1 MTFKDEFADMRERLS
16 DFAGQFK
23 EKVRAS
29 KQERKGPTGHRR
41 VDSIYWNLRDLFTKD
56 VTGQDLRKLVQH
68 DTRETFNYFTR
79 EIDFDS
85 LRSLPWYKQYPIAFW
100 RIFQALAYRLSP
112 PRRIAFAV
120 AILALLLGL
129 LEILSNGR
137 MAVLVPDTSGRAWWF
152 ISIAL
157 LIALLCMELRDKLD
171 LKSDLE
177 IARQIQLGLVP
188 SRPFE
193 REGIA
198 IHCHMRPANTV
209 GGDYFDIVELD
220 TTTVGFVIGDVA
232 GKGMPAALL
241 MALLQGSLR
250 TLITAGFRGSELIAK
265 LNEYL
270 CTNIPSSSLVT
281 FFYGELTLATGEIR
295 YVNAGHNPP
304 FVIRHDQSMERL
316 PSTSIPLGINRQSCF
331 SDSVTQLASGDRLF
345 LFTDGVTE
353 AFNTEDVEY
362 GETRLTEFLKTRQD
376 LPEDQLIHALI
387 ADVLS
392 FCGNAKPHDDMTLM
406 NITRAKWSPQ
416 GRGPLS
422 GSCQRLPQ
430 SHLA

>member
-1 MTFKDEFADMRERLS
+1 MTFKDEFADMRQRLS

-23 EKVRAS
+23 ETVRAP
-29 KQERKGPTGHRR
+29 KRERKGPTGNRR
-41 VDSIYWNLRDLFTKD
+41 VDTAYWNLRDLFTKD
-56 VTGQDLRKLVQH
+56 VTGHDLRKLVQH

-85 LRSLPWYKQYPIAFW
+85 LRPLRWYKRYPTAFW

-120 AILALLLGL
+120 AILTLLLGL
-129 LEILSNGR
+129 VETISNGR
-137 MAVLVPDTSGRAWWF
+137 VAVLVPGTSGKAWWF
-152 ISIAL
+152 ISIVL

-171 LKSDLE
+171 LKGDLE

-188 SRPFE
+188 SKPYAQ
-193 REGIA
+193 EGIS

-209 GGDYFDIVELD
+209 GGDYFDIIELD
-220 TTTVGFVIGDVA
+220 KNTIGFVIGDVA

-250 TLITAGFRGSELIAK
+250 TLITAGFRGSNLISK

-270 CTNIPSSSLVT
+270 CTNIPSNSLVT
-281 FFYGELTLATGEIR
+281 FFYGELTPATGEIR

-316 PSTSIPLGINRQSCF
+316 PATSIPLGINRQSSF
-331 SDSVTQLASGDRLF
+331 SDSPAQLASGDRLL

-362 GETRLTEFLKTRQD
+362 GETRLTAFLKARRD
-376 LPEDQLIHALI
+376 LSEDQLIHALI

-406 NITRAKWSPQ
+406 NIKRS
-416 GRGPLS
+416 
-422 GSCQRLPQ
+422 
-430 SHLA
+430 